1 MERDA
6 WYFRNSHLVRA
17 CFTDTSCAVRYRSI
31 DGSTNCSEWENEVQF
46 IVRKFPVLQTGDTP
60 THRMSIV
67 CARVD
72 GVKVRRLE
80 WFKFVGERKIT
91 GISLDFH
98 DLNAI
103 TNELDS
109 HQSNFAFKIEPA
121 TMKRRGIQVLVHG
134 STLKISVINKDNDIT
149 TMSTL
154 DEYEFQVSCK
164 LLAALSVVLKA
175 HHSPDEDFSIKCYEE
190 LFAITV
196 FDICIKDTLL
206 FEETSR
212 DQLDELIDLNRLR
225 LIDRMH
231 DNFLT
236 LKYMK
241 GWVAG
246 PEDEARVEK
255 NLDIFPINDIYKL
268 CNRQKAR
275 KAHWNE
281 N

>member
-1 MERDA
+1 
-6 WYFRNSHLVRA
+6 
-17 CFTDTSCAVRYRSI
+17 
-31 DGSTNCSEWENEVQF
+31 
-46 IVRKFPVLQTGDTP
+46 
-60 THRMSIV
+60 
-67 CARVD
+67 
-72 GVKVRRLE
+72 
-80 WFKFVGERKIT
+80 
-91 GISLDFH
+91 
-98 DLNAI
+98 
-103 TNELDS
+103 
-109 HQSNFAFKIEPA
+109 
-121 TMKRRGIQVLVHG
+121 MKRRGIQVLVHG

-212 DQLDELIDLNRLR
+212 DQLDDLIDLNRLR

-255 NLDIFPINDIYKL
+255 NLDIFPIHDIYKL
-268 CNRQKAR
+268 CNRQKALYTGMR
-275 KAHWNE
+275 TKSSKTIFKLRTLLHYTKQQKQLGCLHRDPPVGSFHV
-281 N
+281 